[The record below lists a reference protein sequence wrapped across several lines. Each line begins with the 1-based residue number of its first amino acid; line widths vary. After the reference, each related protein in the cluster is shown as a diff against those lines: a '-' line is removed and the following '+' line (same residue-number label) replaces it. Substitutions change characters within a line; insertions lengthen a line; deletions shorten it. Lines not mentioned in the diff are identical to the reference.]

1 MKRIVAIGNAS
12 RMYIDI
18 IAIILFFS
26 MQSLTVLL
34 ISLMFGVI
42 HGIVSIVFVVLSL
55 AKKCNLENI
64 PRTNMIMRMAQ
75 LPAYVIMC
83 LWGFSFLSTIFTAA
97 FSFVVSWVLIN
108 VLITTGLYVIP
119 TFLYMKIEGKIS
131 RKMQIVLTV
140 LSFFFIA
147 DYVVSIVGFIKNGSF
162 KRKITPILICI
173 LLTVA
178 LGCGAYAYGIFD
190 LKLCA
195 PHEYI

>member
-75 LPAYVIMC
+75 LPAYVINA
-83 LWGFSFLSTIFTAA
+83 SFLS
-97 FSFVVSWVLIN
+97 
-108 VLITTGLYVIP
+108 
-119 TFLYMKIEGKIS
+119 
-131 RKMQIVLTV
+131 IVL
-140 LSFFFIA
+140 S
-147 DYVVSIVGFIKNGSF
+147 
-162 KRKITPILICI
+162 
-173 LLTVA
+173 
-178 LGCGAYAYGIFD
+178 
-190 LKLCA
+190 
-195 PHEYI
+195 